1 MRTGISGSMRNKL
14 KKPYLFLTFL
24 MLGGLLYILC
34 NIQPVC
40 RYSNGTPFT
49 VTNSLTAGGIR
60 YFDVS
65 DEGFFACNERTS
77 TNNYIMAADRKSGKA
92 QWMAGDDI
100 LADYCGTLSRY
111 DVVLGDAGELYL
123 HYVGWSGNNAAIE
136 YERIMKISADG
147 KRFMDVGGIGY
158 QGMDD
163 RPTRTP
169 RLCAFSFRDGAL
181 HFCYTDSE
189 GVSFYKIDAATD
201 SQVPTGYYVPED
213 GVFTG
218 HIIALDQDYL
228 LVESDGM
235 VRRINDAGE
244 ITDTVYE
251 CSVSA
256 ADPEAGDFIGAA
268 AELDG
273 KLYVT
278 AGYRQDKLYML
289 QDGTMTQVADLN
301 SLAKNPGADLFWE
314 KEMTTTQM
322 KSADGV
328 LYLDFGGK
336 LVTWDGETLAAH
348 KTTYTM
354 PAKNVLATLLP
365 FINMLLWTASLVFLI
380 LFLVFVRKGLL
391 LKQLMLMVPVLT
403 IMSIGISREIGQR
416 YLEIYFEKEED
427 GAAAVCELSA
437 EAVDGDKLAGV
448 IADPASDPQWFRE
461 ARTQMLNT
469 LDHNRNW
476 WSGIYDLRISVPTE
490 SGYAMIVADT
500 REDVI
505 PFTKADRYLYPEYL
519 DAFRLGENSDSSLYT
534 IDLDE
539 NEAAQWYSDF
549 GKDMIVAATAIRDSS
564 GKIAG
569 YMVLSTD
576 TYSLGVT
583 QALVMQILMKT
594 LIPCLAGLILIIVL
608 VSLLISLRIRKATD
622 AVSRIA
628 DGDLAFRMKSRS
640 EDELGEICRQVDTMA
655 ENLEEMFDEKD
666 RNEQFYYKFVPE
678 KFRELLGKEKI
689 TDLALGDAK
698 SQEFTVLFCDIR
710 SFSINSEML
719 TAKESFEFANVVYGI
734 AGPIIRECGGFV
746 DKYIGDAVMALFEEP
761 DAAIRAGIRMY
772 REIVQNPETAEKLH
786 VHDINIGVGIHT
798 GMASI
803 GIVGEDERLSGTV
816 ISDTVNISSRL
827 ESLTKMYHTAMIVT
841 KDTLDRMA
849 DPDMFSRRYLGM
861 VQVAGVNDVNGLY
874 EILDCLE
881 ETERKKREENKADFR
896 EGVRLFHLGRRKE
909 AVEQFAKIIDE
920 GRADFVTEKY
930 HDYIRSMSDEDKGNV
945 FRFNKK

>member
-24 MLGGLLYILC
+24 LLGGLLYILC
-34 NIQPVC
+34 DIQPVC

-77 TNNYIMAADRKSGKA
+77 TNNYIMTADRKTGKTL
-92 QWMAGDDI
+92 WMAGDDI
-100 LADYCGTLSRY
+100 LSAYCGTLSRY
-111 DVVLGDAGELYL
+111 DVVLGNAGEMYL
-123 HYVGWSGNNAAIE
+123 HYVSWSGNNAAIE
-136 YERIMKISADG
+136 CERILKISADG
-147 KRFMDVGGIGY
+147 KRFMDVGGIDY
-158 QGMDD
+158 QETED

-181 HFCYTDSE
+181 HFCYADPES
-189 GVSFYKIDAATD
+189 VSFYEIDAATD
-201 SQVPTGYYVPED
+201 SQMPTGRYVPED
-213 GVFTG
+213 GGFAG
-218 HIIALDQDYL
+218 HVLALEQDYL
-228 LVESDGM
+228 LVESNGM

-251 CSVSA
+251 CSTSA

-278 AGYRQDKLYML
+278 AGYRQDKLYLL
-289 QDGTMTQVADLN
+289 QDGTLTQVADLN
-301 SLAKNPGADLFWE
+301 TLSKNPSADLFWE

-322 KSADGV
+322 KSAGGV

-336 LVTWDGETLAAH
+336 IVTWDGNAPVAH
-348 KTTYTM
+348 KTVYTM

-365 FINMLLWTASLVFLI
+365 FFTVLFLGAALVFLI

-391 LKQLMLMVPVLT
+391 MKQLMLMVPVLT
-403 IMSIGISREIGQR
+403 AMSVGISREIGQR

-427 GAAAVCELSA
+427 GAAAVCEMSA

-448 IADPASDPQWFRE
+448 ITDPASDPMWFRE
-461 ARTQMLNT
+461 MRMQMLNT

-490 SGYAMIVADT
+490 NGYAMIYADT
-500 REDVI
+500 RENVI
-505 PFTKADRYLYPEYL
+505 PFTQADRYLYLEYL

-534 IDLDE
+534 IDLED

-549 GKDMIVAATAIRDSS
+549 GKDMIVAATAIRDSA
-564 GKIAG
+564 GNVAG

-594 LIPCLAGLILIIVL
+594 LIPALAVLMVIIIV
-608 VSLLISLRIRKATD
+608 VSLLISGRIRRATN

-628 DGDLAFRMKSRS
+628 DGDLAFRMQSSS
-640 EDELGEICRQVDTMA
+640 EDELGEICRQVNTMA

-678 KFRELLGKEKI
+678 KFKELLGKEKI

-698 SQEFTVLFCDIR
+698 SREFTVLFCDIR

-786 VHDINIGVGIHT
+786 VQDINIGVGIHT

-803 GIVGEDERLSGTV
+803 GIVGEEERLSGTV

-841 KDTLDRMA
+841 KDTLDRMS

-874 EILDCLE
+874 EILDCLA
-881 ETERKKREENKADFR
+881 ETERKKREANKEEFR
-896 EGVRLFHLGRRKE
+896 EGVRLFHLGRREE

-920 GRADFVTEKY
+920 GKADFVTEKY
-930 HDYIRSMSDEDKGNV
+930 HDYIRSMSEEDKGNV

>member
-1 MRTGISGSMRNKL
+1 MRNKL
-14 KKPYLFLTFL
+14 KKPYLFLIFL
-24 MLGGLLYILC
+24 LSGGLLYIVCLL
-34 NIQPVC
+34 QPVC

-49 VTNSLTAGGIR
+49 VTDSLTAGGIR

-65 DEGFFACNERTS
+65 DGGFFACNERTNA
-77 TNNYIMAADRKSGKA
+77 NNYILSADKKSGKA
-92 QWMAGDDI
+92 LWMAGDDM
-100 LADYCGTLSRY
+100 LSDYCGTLSRY
-111 DVVLGDAGELYL
+111 EVVLGEGGEVYL
-123 HYVGWSGNNAAIE
+123 HYVSWSGNNAAIE
-136 YERIMKISADG
+136 CERILRISADG
-147 KRFMDVGGIGY
+147 KRFMDVGGIDY
-158 QGMDD
+158 RGMED

-169 RLCAFSFRDGAL
+169 RLCAFSYRDGSL
-181 HFCYTDSE
+181 HFCYADHE
-189 GVSFYKIDAATD
+189 GVTFYEIDAATD
-201 SQVPTGYYVPED
+201 SEVQKGRCEPED
-213 GVFTG
+213 AAFVGRVL
-218 HIIALDQDYL
+218 ALKQDYL
-228 LVESDGM
+228 VVESSGM
-235 VRRINDAGE
+235 VRRINEDGG

-251 CSVSA
+251 CSASA
-256 ADPEAGDFIGAA
+256 ADPEAGDFIGTA

-278 AGYRQDKLYML
+278 AGYRQDKLYLL
-289 QDGTMTQVADLN
+289 QDGTLTQVADLN
-301 SLAKNPGADLFWE
+301 SLAKNAATDLFWD

-322 KSADGV
+322 KSAGGV
-328 LYLDFGGK
+328 LYLDFGGRI
-336 LVTWDGETLAAH
+336 VTWDGSTLAAH
-348 KTTYTM
+348 KTVYAM

-365 FINMLLWTASLVFLI
+365 FFTALLWIAALIFLL

-391 LKQLMLMVPVLT
+391 MKQLMLMVPVLT
-403 IMSIGISREIGQR
+403 VMSVGICREIGAK

-427 GAAAVCELSA
+427 GAAAVCEMSA
-437 EAVDGDKLAGV
+437 EAVDGDRLAAF
-448 IADPASDPQWFRE
+448 IADPSSDPEWYRDM
-461 ARTQMLNT
+461 RGQMLDT

-476 WSGIYDLRISVPTE
+476 WSGIYDLRISVPAGE
-490 SGYAMIVADT
+490 GFAMICADT
-500 REDVI
+500 REETI
-505 PFTKADRYLYPEYL
+505 PFTKADRYLYTEYL
-519 DAFRLGENSDSSLYT
+519 DAFRLGENSDSSLYV
-534 IDLDE
+534 IDLDD

-549 GKDMIVAATAIRDSS
+549 GKDMIVTATAIRDSA
-564 GKIAG
+564 GKTAG

-594 LIPCLAGLILIIVL
+594 LIPSLAGLMLIIIV
-608 VSLLISLRIRKATD
+608 VFLLISGRIRRATD
-622 AVSRIA
+622 AVSKIA
-628 DGDLAFRMKSRS
+628 DGDLAFRMNSTS
-640 EDELGEICRQVDTMA
+640 EDELGEICRQVNTMA

-666 RNEQFYYKFVPE
+666 QNEQFYYKFVPE

-689 TDLALGDAK
+689 TDLALGDAR

-761 DAAIRAGIRMY
+761 EAAIRAGIKMY

-786 VHDINIGVGIHT
+786 VQDINIGVGIHT

-803 GIVGEDERLSGTV
+803 GIVGENERLSGTV

-849 DPDMFSRRYLGM
+849 DPDIFRRRYLGM

-881 ETERKKREENKADFR
+881 ETERKKREANSDEFR
-896 EGVRLFHLGRRKE
+896 EGVRLFHLGRREE
-909 AVEQFAKIIDE
+909 AAEQFAKIIEE
-920 GRADFVTEKY
+920 GKADYVTEKY
-930 HDYIRSMSDEDKGNV
+930 HDYILSMSEEDKGNV